1 MVGRFRSPGCCIY
14 VRRGDHGSP
23 GRERACGGIPPR
35 FLALW
40 DPRPGRDAATP
51 SYCVLMWRAGSIAFL
66 LVPLVGAFV
75 GYVILESPWVD
86 AAVVILDLFAEFR
99 SGLPAGLRPGV
110 VQSRRRRYFSVR
122 HWPLC
127 RAKTT
132 RRRVSRGSTSRR
144 LSRMADCGY
153 PSALSDPAAACG
165 LAGAARSLRAS
176 KGGGRFWCCVTRSL
190 CCAARSH
197 DPRWT

>member
-127 RAKTT
+127 RARRGPMPQGDNSCEIASIRTSSGDRAHRC
-132 RRRVSRGSTSRR
+132 RRRSRPVVTHDAGVVRR
-144 LSRMADCGY
+144 VDEV
-153 PSALSDPAAACG
+153 PA
-165 LAGAARSLRAS
+165 
-176 KGGGRFWCCVTRSL
+176 GR
-190 CCAARSH
+190 
-197 DPRWT
+197 

>member
-99 SGLPAGLRPGV
+99 SVLPAGLRPGV

-153 PSALSDPAAACG
+153 PTLQRVPAK
-165 LAGAARSLRAS
+165 AGQVFLDRET
-176 KGGGRFWCCVTRSL
+176 G
-190 CCAARSH
+190 
-197 DPRWT
+197 PREYIVESS